1 MIGYIIYNKMVTSV
15 SGFKFF
21 KESLERI
28 GFDLS
33 KPYDE
38 LIKESY
44 INEVV
49 LSNIGNDKYSRFGF
63 LCIYLSLIKVVPKGL
78 NIYNYYKPN
87 DDDLPVCSSVYDVQ
101 GFPIFR
107 TMLGALQA
115 CDLFRIEIEN
125 NEICSYINIEHIYNC
140 MRMLLTLYF
149 FYDGI
154 PE

>member
-1 MIGYIIYNKMVTSV
+1 MIGYIIYNKMVLIV
-15 SGFKFF
+15 GFVYL
-21 KESLERI
+21 KESLEKI

-44 INEVV
+44 ITSVIF
-49 LSNIGNDKYSRFGF
+49 SNIDNDKYARFGF

-78 NIYNYYKPN
+78 NIYTYYKPTN
-87 DDDLPVCSSVYDVQ
+87 DDLPVVCSSVYDVQ

-115 CDLFRIEIEN
+115 CDLFRSEIEN

-140 MRMLLTLYF
+140 MRMLLTLYY
-149 FYDGI
+149 FYDDI